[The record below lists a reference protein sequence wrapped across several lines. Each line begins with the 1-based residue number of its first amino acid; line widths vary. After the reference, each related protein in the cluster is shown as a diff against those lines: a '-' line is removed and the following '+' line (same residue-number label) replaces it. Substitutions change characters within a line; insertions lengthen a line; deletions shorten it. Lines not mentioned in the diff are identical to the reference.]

1 MKIDGE
7 VIAIGA
13 ESSITKVELWGQQF
27 ALKKRPSKS
36 YLIPEIDS
44 MLRTSR
50 TSRECK
56 ALVTARTLGVPTPIV
71 YSIDL
76 GDFSILMDYIPGK
89 HLKQLTNSI
98 SMSRLANLCNQF
110 GQYIAHLHVGG
121 MVHGDP
127 TTSNL
132 LVTANDKIWMID
144 FGLSEMNASVEMK
157 GVDLHLIKR
166 ALETTHWDLQDDM
179 LSHTL
184 EGYVSVTGEEAEP
197 ILARME
203 DIRERGR
210 YH

>member
-1 MKIDGE
+1 MMLEGE
-7 VIAIGA
+7 PIAIGA
-13 ESSITKVELWGQQF
+13 ESTITKVKIWGQSY
-27 ALKKRPSKS
+27 AMKHRPSKP

-44 MLRTSR
+44 LLRGSR

-56 ALVTARTLGVPTPIV
+56 SLVFARTLGIPTPAV
-71 YSIDL
+71 HSIDL
-76 GDFSILMDYIPGK
+76 GDYSILMDYIPGK
-89 HLKQLTNSI
+89 QLKQLANSV
-98 SMSRLANLCNQF
+98 SPAQLNKLCNQF
-110 GQYIAHLHVGG
+110 GHHIAHLHVGG

-132 LVTANDKIWMID
+132 LITENDKIWVID
-144 FGLSEMNASVEMK
+144 FGLAEMNATIEMK

-179 LSHTL
+179 LASTL
-184 EGYVSVTGEEAEP
+184 EGYIEVLGEEADP